1 MTSAPAAETTDGKVR
16 RNVTIN
22 VRATEYVRDI
32 IDQAASIMGKSR
44 SEFMLECARSRAEDV
59 LLDQKLF
66 ALDDARYEEF
76 VRILEGPAPA
86 GGDLKS
92 LLAGKAPWETQP
104 R

>member
-1 MTSAPAAETTDGKVR
+1 MTSAPAGKTTGDKVR